1 MPVISC
7 RRCLLILIMLLQS
20 LSALAEHK
28 MMMLD
33 QGVQIPQPDWFKES
47 FLDLGEDIEEAADAQ
62 RNLVLYYHQAGCP
75 YCYNLITQVFRD
87 PVVNARMQQNYDL
100 IALDLW
106 GDRSITLPDGSEL
119 TEKEFAVKLRV
130 QYTPTLIF
138 LNTDGF
144 PQLRIDGY
152 RPADTFLKQLDQ
164 LKSNAQPITSV
175 AAEIGEQTLDIP
187 LGKPVA
193 IQFINDACDHCL
205 EFEAEVLGRPD
216 TQKLLRHFSYTAVD
230 LEDNPEITFP
240 DGVRLPAKQWVSNLG
255 LSYFP
260 SWLLLDEKG
269 VEQLRIDAYVRA
281 FHFNSALEY
290 VSERAYIREPEFQ
303 RFINERGE
311 RLRAK
316 GLKVEILE

>member
-7 RRCLLILIMLLQS
+7 RRCLLILIMLFQS
-20 LSALAEHK
+20 LSVLAEHK
-28 MMMLD
+28 MMVLE

-62 RNLVLYYHQAGCP
+62 RNLVLYFHQAGCP

-87 PVVNARMQQNYDL
+87 PVVHARMQQSYDL

-138 LNTDGF
+138 LNTDGS

-152 RPADTFLKQLDQ
+152 RPVDTFLKQLDQ
-164 LKSNAQPITSV
+164 LQAKALPLASPADEV
-175 AAEIGEQTLDIP
+175 GAKTLDIP
-187 LGKPVA
+187 IGKPVA
-193 IQFINDACDHCL
+193 IQFVSDDCDHCL
-205 EFEAEVLGRPD
+205 EFDVDILERPD
-216 TQKLLRHFSYTAVD
+216 TQKLLNNFTYITID
-230 LEDNPEITFP
+230 LGSNPQIILP
-240 DGVRLPAKQWVSNLG
+240 DGTRLSARQWASKLG

-260 SWLLLDEKG
+260 SWLLLDAQG
-269 VEQLRIDAYVRA
+269 IEQLRIDAYVRA

-290 VSERAYIREPEFQ
+290 VSEGEYLREPEFQ
-303 RFINERGE
+303 RFINERGD

-316 GLKVEILE
+316 GLKLEILE